1 MEESSNTLIR
11 ELTNLFKLIL
21 ISGEP
26 TSEVEYRENVQD
38 TAHLLNITIQQKDK
52 GEAKYEVSR
61 LSSKFKTQYNTLPEE
76 TGSTRRLYFI
86 KET

>member
-1 MEESSNTLIR
+1 MEESSNTLIK

-38 TAHLLNITIQQKDK
+38 TAHLLNITVQQKDK
-52 GEAKYEVSR
+52 GKATYEVSS
-61 LSSKFKTQYNTLPEE
+61 LSSKYKTQYNTLPEE
-76 TGSTRRLYFI
+76 EGATRRLYFI

>member
-1 MEESSNTLIR
+1 MEESSNTLIK

-38 TAHLLNITIQQKDK
+38 TTHLLNITVQQKDK
-52 GEAKYEVSR
+52 GKANYEVSS
-61 LSSKFKTQYNTLPEE
+61 LSSKYKTQYNALPEE
-76 TGSTRRLYFI
+76 TGATRRLYFI

>member
-38 TAHLLNITIQQKDK
+38 TAQLLNITVQQKDK

-61 LSSKFKTQYNTLPEE
+61 LSSKYKTQYNTLPEE